1 MNFKV
6 NNLIYAAGADM
17 VNTHRTAVTLK
28 EPVNPQSLE
37 KALAKAAV
45 RFPYFSVK
53 LKLQGEEYVLEPN
66 ALPFVS
72 PTDADHPKL
81 LNGV

>member
-1 MNFKV
+1 MNSKV

-28 EPVNPQSLE
+28 ESVNPQSLE
-37 KALAKAAV
+37 KALVKAAV

-53 LKLQGEEYVLEPN
+53 LKRQRDSIYCEKPEHFRLCGFQMPDSQDVN
-66 ALPFVS
+66 
-72 PTDADHPKL
+72 
-81 LNGV
+81 

>member
-28 EPVNPQSLE
+28 EPVNPFFME
-37 KALAKAAV
+37 KRSAKPPSV
-45 RFPYFSVK
+45 FPIFR
-53 LKLQGEEYVLEPN
+53 
-66 ALPFVS
+66 
-72 PTDADHPKL
+72 
-81 LNGV
+81 